1 MRLDSNNPWLTK
13 PKHSALVSLG
23 THSLWASIAGPI
35 RLPNAPLVVFF
46 AGGGAPCALY
56 IKLFQQ
62 LSQHVRVFF
71 HDRGGHDKSTL
82 PPPKEGEDNGVYA
95 QDIARDLVD
104 LLSITQLKPPYIP
117 VGHSYGGIPARC
129 FFSLDPCAMA
139 GMMLLDCAT
148 EMMLALHPRV
158 PPVEFNIIAE
168 DVDYEKATHFIE
180 ESGMT
185 EEEWK
190 YALGAVE
197 RCAEGVKRQDTHTS
211 ATRLANEFQIDN
223 QAMGSKPLTVLRFH
237 ATHDLQVIYDAG
249 VKLGNGT
256 EEQRAAAQAFIDKFG
271 LYHEQLQRATCR
283 LSRNTS
289 FAYYGECGHD
299 LPMRRPAIVVN
310 EMKRLLERIE
320 ASH

>member
-1 MRLDSNNPWLTK
+1 MLLDSSNPWLTK
-13 PKHSALVSLG
+13 PEHSALVSLG

-71 HDRGGHDKSTL
+71 HDRGGHDQSTL
-82 PPPKEGEDNGVYA
+82 PPPKDGEDNNVYA
-95 QDIARDLVD
+95 QDIARDLAR
-104 LLSITQLKPPYIP
+104 LLSITQLEPPYIP
-117 VGHSYGGIPARC
+117 MGHSYGGIPARC
-129 FFSLDPCAMA
+129 FFSLNPSAIA

-148 EMMLALHPRV
+148 EMVLALHPRV
-158 PPVEFNIIAE
+158 PPVELEVMSENI
-168 DVDYEKATHFIE
+168 DYEEATHFIE

-185 EEEWK
+185 EKEWK
-190 YALGAVE
+190 YALEAVE

-211 ATRLANEFQIDN
+211 AHRLAHEFQIDN
-223 QAMGSKPLTVLRFH
+223 QVMGSKPLSVLRFH
-237 ATHDLQVIYDAG
+237 ATHDYQVVYDAG

-256 EEQRAAAQAFIDKFG
+256 DEQRAAARAFIDKFG

-289 FAYYGECGHD
+289 YNYYGECGHD
-299 LPMRRPAIVVN
+299 LPMRRPAIVVD
-310 EMKRLLERIE
+310 ELKKLLERIRGSE
-320 ASH
+320 

>member
-82 PPPKEGEDNGVYA
+82 PPPKEGEDNSVYA
-95 QDIARDLVD
+95 QDIARDLDD
-104 LLSITQLKPPYIP
+104 LLSITELKPPYIP
-117 VGHSYGGIPARC
+117 MGHSYGGIPARC
-129 FFSLDPCAMA
+129 FFSLNPSAMA

-223 QAMGSKPLTVLRFH
+223 QAMRSKPLTVLRFH

-256 EEQRAAAQAFIDKFG
+256 EEQRTAAQAFIDKFE

-299 LPMRRPAIVVN
+299 LPMRRPGIVVN

-320 ASH
+320 ASQ

>member
-82 PPPKEGEDNGVYA
+82 PPPKEGEDNSVYA
-95 QDIARDLVD
+95 QDIARDLDD
-104 LLSITQLKPPYIP
+104 LLSITELKPPYIP
-117 VGHSYGGIPARC
+117 MGHSYGGIPARC
-129 FFSLDPCAMA
+129 FFSLNPSAMA

-223 QAMGSKPLTVLRFH
+223 QAMRSKPLTVLRFH

-299 LPMRRPAIVVN
+299 LPMRRPGIVVN

-320 ASH
+320 ASQ